1 VRLLVRQVSPEI
13 LGDQVHHEVELV
25 LGVATAPGNR
35 CEFDPTRV
43 SATAN
48 RFGNVAEIARAEEV
62 KRGLTSC
69 MVLPRADP
77 ALTYRTSC
85 PRGPGRAVPARA
97 CHLRDRSR
105 AGFDEE
111 EFPWKGKSFLLHV

>member
-48 RFGNVAEIARAEEV
+48 GFGNVAEIARAEEV

-69 MVLPRADP
+69 MVLPRSGIPLQPTAPRFRGGRLELYPP
-77 ALTYRTSC
+77 A
-85 PRGPGRAVPARA
+85 P
-97 CHLRDRSR
+97 
-105 AGFDEE
+105 F
-111 EFPWKGKSFLLHV
+111 F